1 MSPTPTTLVTLQLES
16 PHNTLAYVQQLSG
29 LQGVTI
35 DADYGLVL
43 ISPQRSLY
51 VVRVVGALDAEQL
64 MAQHPEVKGVHGDV
78 TIQAIDSP

>member
-1 MSPTPTTLVTLQLES
+1 MPQTPTSLVTLRLEP

-29 LQGVTI
+29 FQGVAI

-51 VVRVVGALDAEQL
+51 VVRVVGTLDAERL
-64 MAQHPEVKGVHGDV
+64 MAQHPEVQGVHGDV
-78 TIQAIDSP
+78 NIQAIDPS